1 MRKHLQNTSHYNN
14 ISYVNSAS
22 SLEANWWTFVI
33 RGLLSLIVGS
43 LAICM
48 PVTTVVA
55 MTIIFGAYSIVDGAI
70 SLISGINRLTKDKRW
85 GALVLNGVVGI
96 LFGLTVLIMP
106 QLASLSIAVFF
117 GTMTALWSIATGL
130 GQINAGLRLRR
141 EISHEGLLA
150 INGTVSTILGILI
163 LVLVWVKP
171 LISLITL
178 GWLIGANFIAS
189 GIILSLLAFKLHNL
203 TNILLH
209 PRESF
214 ADHS

>member
-14 ISYVNSAS
+14 ISYMNSAS
-22 SLEANWWTFVI
+22 SLEANWWAFAI
-33 RGLLSLIVGS
+33 RGLLSLIFGS

-55 MTIIFGAYSIVDGAI
+55 MTIIFGAYSIVDGAV

-85 GALVLNGVVGI
+85 GALVLNGVIGI

-117 GTMTALWSIATGL
+117 GAMTAIWSIATGL

-141 EISHEGLLA
+141 EIPHEGLLA
-150 INGTVSTILGILI
+150 LNGTVSTILGILI

-203 TNILLH
+203 TNNLLH